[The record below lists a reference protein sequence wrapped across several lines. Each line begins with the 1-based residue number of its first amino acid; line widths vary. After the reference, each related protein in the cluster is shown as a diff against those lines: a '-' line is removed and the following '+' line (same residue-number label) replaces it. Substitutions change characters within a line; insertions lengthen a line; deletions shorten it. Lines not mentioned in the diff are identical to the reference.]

1 MEFPDWIRVK
11 VKTLYQRKTLT
22 ESIVLE
28 KDMKSKNKMKTAW
41 LWGQQ
46 VVVSLQVGL
55 KEFQC
60 IKIVIKVR
68 TLDSRS
74 ILQKEG

>member
-1 MEFPDWIRVK
+1 MEFPDWTRVK
-11 VKTLYQRKTLT
+11 VKTLYQGKTLT
-22 ESIVLE
+22 ESIVLA

-46 VVVSLQVGL
+46 VIVSLQVGL

-68 TLDSRS
+68 TLDSR
-74 ILQKEG
+74 